1 MSFKDVTIGTEG
13 YKLPLAGANP
23 PWGEELSDIIQ
34 ALIDAANVSQ
44 GPNDIQETSATL
56 LNTAGAKNIVGLA
69 FNPAQV
75 RSVEVS
81 YNISRQITKAISNIP
96 TGTGVIQI
104 DCSDDH
110 NLIVGETITIAS
122 SNSTPSIDGVYTV
135 QSVVDSNSIT
145 IDIGA
150 TTVTVAGTSGSFD
163 IELVESGLLFANY
176 GQQGWALSQERIG
189 NSKTDIEV
197 NSSGQFTYEPVV
209 LDGTTHIGL
218 IKFIAKAL
226 ITT

>member
-1 MSFKDVTIGTEG
+1 MSFKDVTIGTES

-34 ALIDAANVSQ
+34 ALIGAVNVSQ

-56 LNTAGAKNIVGLA
+56 LNTAGVKSIIGLA
-69 FNPAQV
+69 FNSAQV

-81 YNISRQITKAISNIP
+81 YNISRSINKAISNIP
-96 TGTGVIQI
+96 IGTGIIQI

-110 NLIVGETITIAS
+110 NLFKGDTITIS
-122 SNSTPSIDGVYTV
+122 SSDSTPVINGTFT
-135 QSVVDSNSIT
+135 VDSIVDSKSFMM
-145 IDIGA
+145 DIGA
-150 TTVTVAGTSGSFD
+150 VNITVAGTIGSFGMQ
-163 IELVESGLLFANY
+163 LVESGILMCNY
-176 GQQGWALSQERIG
+176 GQQGWSLSQERVG
-189 NSKTDIEV
+189 DTLVELEV
-197 NSSGQFTYEPVV
+197 NSSGQFTYEPEV